1 MKILAV
7 SSIGGHWVQLL
18 RLMPAFE
25 GADVEFMSTKQ
36 SFSTMVSGKKFHT
49 IPDGSRWNKYG
60 LVKCFFS
67 IMIIVRSYKPNVIIT
82 TGAAPGLIA
91 LFVGR
96 LFGVKTIWV
105 DSIANCEQVSMSG
118 KIAAKIAHIVYTQWQ
133 HLEEENNVKYRGNV
147 LG

>member
-7 SSIGGHWVQLL
+7 SSIGGHWIQLL

-25 GADVEFMSTKQ
+25 GSEVEFMTTKQ
-36 SFSTMVSGKKFHT
+36 NFSTMVEGNKFYS
-49 IPDGSRWNKYG
+49 IPDGNRWNKYG

-67 IMIIVRSYKPNVIIT
+67 IATIVKKSKPDVIIT

-91 LFVGR
+91 LFVGK
-96 LFGVKTIWV
+96 LFGIKTVWV
-105 DSIANCEQVSMSG
+105 DSIANCEQISMSG
-118 KIAAKIAHIVYTQWQ
+118 KIAIKVADVIYTQWE
-133 HLEEENNVKYRGNV
+133 HLESNKVKFHGNV

>member
-1 MKILAV
+1 LD
-7 SSIGGHWVQLL
+7 SI
-18 RLMPAFE
+18 AYE

-36 SFSTMVSGKKFHT
+36 SFSTMVEGNKFYT
-49 IPDGSRWNKYG
+49 IPDGSRWNKFG

-67 IMIIVRSYKPNVIIT
+67 IMSIVRSSKPNVIIT

-118 KIAAKIAHIVYTQWQ
+118 KIATMIAHIVYTQWQ
-133 HLEEENNVKYRGNV
+133 HLEEKNNVKFRGNV

>member
-7 SSIGGHWVQLL
+7 SSIGGHWIQLL

-25 GADVEFMSTKQ
+25 GADVEFVTTKQ
-36 SFSTMVSGKKFHT
+36 SFSTTVEGNKFHS

-67 IMIIVRSYKPNVIIT
+67 IVSIVKNVKPNVIIT
-82 TGAAPGLIA
+82 TGAAPGLMAI
-91 LFVGR
+91 FVGR

-105 DSIANCEQVSMSG
+105 DSIANCEQISMSG
-118 KIAAKIAHIVYTQWQ
+118 KIAVKIAHIFYTQWQ
-133 HLEEENNVKYRGNV
+133 HLEEENNVKFNGNV